1 MSYYQELRKFGRKVN
16 VIPNRSE
23 KYMSLSRKSKLVFI
37 DTFQFLSSSLN
48 SLVQNLGEY
57 YFKHLSQE
65 TDSEVL
71 ELVKQKGF

>member
-1 MSYYQELRKFGRKVN
+1 MQELRKFGPKVN
-16 VIPNRSE
+16 VIPNRLA
-23 KYMSLSRKSKLVFI
+23 KYMSLSFESKLFFI
-37 DTFQFLSSSLN
+37 DSFQFLSSSWN
-48 SLVQNLGEY
+48 SLVQNLGQY

>member
-1 MSYYQELRKFGRKVN
+1 MQEFRKFGPKVN
-16 VIPNRSE
+16 VIPNRLE
-23 KYMSLSRKSKLVFI
+23 KYMTLSLESKLVFI
-37 DTFQFLSSSLN
+37 DSFQFLSSSLN
-48 SLVQNLGEY
+48 SLFQNLGEY

>member
-1 MSYYQELRKFGRKVN
+1 MQELRKFGTKVN
-16 VIPNRSE
+16 VIPNRLG
-23 KYMSLSRKSKLVFI
+23 KYMSLSLKSKLVFI
-37 DTFQFLSSSLN
+37 DSFQFLSSSLN
-48 SLVQNLGEY
+48 SLFQNLGEY